1 MVTIA
6 PRTADVHRTGIAAQQ
21 RRLWGLAYRLT
32 GCAADADDIVQE
44 TTARSLE
51 HVPALDD
58 ETSGPWMVRVATN
71 LAMDVLRARR
81 GRAYVGTWLPSPV
94 ATTDDDWFDSL
105 GDHEPDAE
113 SRYDVRESVTMA
125 FLVALEELGPRQRAA
140 LLLRD
145 VLGYSPAETA
155 TVLDTTEGNV
165 RVLHLRARRA
175 MAAYDRTRSDPTE
188 TVRERHRAILD
199 RFLSC
204 LATQDVA
211 GLERLLAESVR
222 TATDSAGEYSALR
235 APLAGC
241 RAVARFYVQAAANRA
256 AGGPSVEVRIV
267 NGLPT
272 AIVTLARPVR
282 RQAPLAVITLQLDDA
297 GSVSA
302 IHTILA
308 PGKPTALRDARRS
321 HSTCNAVRP

>member
-1 MVTIA
+1 MTTTA
-6 PRTADVHRTGIAAQQ
+6 PGTAGLHRAAIAAPP
-21 RRLWGLAYRLT
+21 RRLWALAYRLT

-44 TTARSLE
+44 TTVRWLE
-51 HVPALDD
+51 HRSALDD
-58 ETSGPWMVRVATN
+58 ATSGPWMVRVATN

-81 GRAYVGTWLPSPV
+81 RRAYVGTWLPSPV
-94 ATTDDDWFDSL
+94 AHTDDDWLD
-105 GDHEPDAE
+105 GVVDHEPDAE
-113 SRYDVRESVTMA
+113 ARYGLLESVTMA
-125 FLVALEELGPRQRAA
+125 FLVALEVLGPRQRAA

-155 TVLDTTEGNV
+155 AVLDTTEGNV

-175 MAAYDRTRSDPTE
+175 MSAYDRTRSLPSE

-199 RFLSC
+199 RFLGC

-222 TATDSAGEYSALR
+222 TATDSAGEYGALR
-235 APLAGC
+235 APLAGR

-256 AGGPSVEVRIV
+256 PGGPSAEVRIV
-267 NGLPT
+267 NGLPA

-297 GSVSA
+297 GLVSA

-308 PGKPTALRDARRS
+308 PGKLTALRA
-321 HSTCNAVRP
+321 A